1 MSDQEQLPLGE
12 REVLR
17 RESARWWINLAR
29 EALGC
34 PPYTSRD
41 PCPTCQITSAVLIRS
56 GNQNVV
62 RCACCGR
69 ALYNAPKTETGE
81 RQRSVLTVREAIKP
95 SQQARIFNRDHGRC
109 VLCGRDDAP
118 LTVGHLLSIADGLAL
133 GATERELD
141 SDANLA
147 AMCEACNLGLGSTS
161 VLPATYAR
169 IIFHLIRA
177 ANQSARTPEA
187 ASSET
192 NTAAVPANNLG

>member
-17 RESARWWINLAR
+17 REEASWWINRAR
-29 EALGC
+29 EALGS
-34 PPYTSRD
+34 PAYTARD
-41 PCPTCQITSAVLIRS
+41 PCPDCDITSAVLMRR
-56 GNQNVV
+56 GTQNVV
-62 RCACCGR
+62 RCASCGR

-81 RQRSVLTVREAIKP
+81 RPRSVHTVRESIKP

-109 VLCGRDDAP
+109 VLCGRDDTP
-118 LTVGHLLSIADGLAL
+118 LTVGHLLSIVDGLAL

-177 ANQSARTPEA
+177 ANQSATSAEA
-187 ASSET
+187 APYET
-192 NTAAVPANNLG
+192 NTAVIFH